1 MISAAYSGEHETGAH
16 RGSVIMLD
24 HLSDAQE
31 RAYAITDN
39 APFKAVVPPQS
50 DAPPPARGQKEIH
63 LLMQREFSSSQTRS

>member
-1 MISAAYSGEHETGAH
+1 
-16 RGSVIMLD
+16 MLD